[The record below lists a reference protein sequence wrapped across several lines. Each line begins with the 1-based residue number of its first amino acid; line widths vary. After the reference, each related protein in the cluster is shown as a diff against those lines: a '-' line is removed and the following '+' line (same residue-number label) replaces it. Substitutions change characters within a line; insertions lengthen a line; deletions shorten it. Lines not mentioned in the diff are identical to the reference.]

1 MPKTNKFYVKNIK
14 KQNITIEEE
23 RKQHSPFILFLK
35 KNGKLIFNFSLS
47 FIIDIQHFNIF
58 SY

>member
-23 RKQHSPFILFLK
+23 
-35 KNGKLIFNFSLS
+35 
-47 FIIDIQHFNIF
+47 IDNEINKI
-58 SY
+58 SDL